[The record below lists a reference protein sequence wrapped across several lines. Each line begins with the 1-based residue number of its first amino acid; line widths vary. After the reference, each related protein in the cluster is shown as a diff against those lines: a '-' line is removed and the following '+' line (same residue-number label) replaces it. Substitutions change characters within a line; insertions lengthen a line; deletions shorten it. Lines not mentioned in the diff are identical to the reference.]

1 MLMGYRDTL
10 SRKLSRGCIDEGYLI
25 VQLDS
30 YLTALSAGWG
40 SKSSSRDHRSVKET
54 TASRRDDD
62 RGMSPPDRN
71 VFGQLK
77 FGDGKKEEYNREE
90 GNKN

>member
-1 MLMGYRDTL
+1 
-10 SRKLSRGCIDEGYLI
+10 
-25 VQLDS
+25 
-30 YLTALSAGWG
+30 
-40 SKSSSRDHRSVKET
+40 
-54 TASRRDDD
+54 
-62 RGMSPPDRN
+62 MSPPDRN

>member
-1 MLMGYRDTL
+1 MKDIL
-10 SRKLSRGCIDEGYLI
+10 SS
-25 VQLDS
+25 
-30 YLTALSAGWG
+30 
-40 SKSSSRDHRSVKET
+40 HRSVKET